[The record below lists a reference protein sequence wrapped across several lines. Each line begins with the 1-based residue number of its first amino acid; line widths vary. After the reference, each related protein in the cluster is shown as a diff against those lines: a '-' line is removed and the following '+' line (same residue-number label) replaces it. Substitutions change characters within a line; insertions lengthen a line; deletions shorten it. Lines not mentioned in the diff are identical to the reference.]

1 MGDLYANIT
10 KPLISACK
18 IGYKE
23 RSWFQLDANNRC
35 GSQNN
40 DMYLSQFHQRHL
52 PINDLNTGDQKI
64 WHKKIQ
70 IWNNQRPKWPS
81 HSTVMSQV
89 LAAIVKKYLNY
100 GRGMT
105 TGEWHCSKLKQI
117 LLFHQGTLRKGA
129 CLILKHRP
137 HLSIFLR
144 IFFHTTAATTTWPNC
159 LHMGTAICVSCTQLG
174 SIIYSKL
181 ASVLKVYLKDQRM
194 NP

>member
-1 MGDLYANIT
+1 
-10 KPLISACK
+10 
-18 IGYKE
+18 
-23 RSWFQLDANNRC
+23 
-35 GSQNN
+35 
-40 DMYLSQFHQRHL
+40 
-52 PINDLNTGDQKI
+52 
-64 WHKKIQ
+64 
-70 IWNNQRPKWPS
+70 
-81 HSTVMSQV
+81 MSQV

-100 GRGMT
+100 GRDMT

-129 CLILKHRP
+129 KHRHRL

-144 IFFHTTAATTTWPNC
+144 IFFHTTAATTKWPNC
-159 LHMGTAICVSCTQLG
+159 LHMGTAIYVSCTQSG